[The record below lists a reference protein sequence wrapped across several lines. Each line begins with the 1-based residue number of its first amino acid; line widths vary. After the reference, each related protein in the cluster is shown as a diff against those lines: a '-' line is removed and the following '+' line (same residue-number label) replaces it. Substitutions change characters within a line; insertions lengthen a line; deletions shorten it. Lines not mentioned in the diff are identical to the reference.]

1 MRHPTHRLAD
11 RHHVNPV
18 CRFGEAPSVETEQKE
33 TPMSAHAAS
42 PAPLTD
48 TETAPAAAGRRRWLR
63 ILVVVLAIGQPIS
76 SLVFDWL
83 SPTTLQS
90 GAEFSPLVPP
100 GAWFAI
106 WGVIII
112 ASIAWALAQ
121 VRPSTVSE
129 SIGVRDRIAVPMAV
143 VYLCFGLWLAAASL
157 GQENPAGLAVF
168 AAIITAHVV
177 AWRQVVAARTE
188 LATWNPV
195 ERGLLL
201 FMLGTYSG
209 WTSMAAFLQI
219 ATVTQGTGAEI
230 DTGWGISWQ
239 LLVLAAA
246 AGMAVAFVVVSRGSI
261 VYAATVTYALIGVG
275 LSTAEADLTPLWVT
289 CVVGVSV
296 VWASVIALR
305 VADARR
311 VPRER
316 SAV

>member
-1 MRHPTHRLAD
+1 MSTATASTRP
-11 RHHVNPV
+11 
-18 CRFGEAPSVETEQKE
+18 EATI
-33 TPMSAHAAS
+33 
-42 PAPLTD
+42 
-48 TETAPAAAGRRRWLR
+48 GRRRALR
-63 ILVVVLAIGQPIS
+63 MLVVVLAIGQPIS

-121 VRPSTVSE
+121 VRPSTVTDAV
-129 SIGVRDRIAVPMAV
+129 GVRDRIALPMAV

-168 AAIITAHVV
+168 AVIITAHVV
-177 AWRQVVAARTE
+177 AWRRVVSARAE
-188 LATWNPV
+188 IASWNPF

-201 FMLGTYSG
+201 FMLGAYSG

-230 DTGWGISWQ
+230 DTPWGTTWQ

-246 AGMAVAFVVVSRGSI
+246 TGMAVVFVVVSRGSI
-261 VYAATVTYALIGVG
+261 VYAATVTYALVGVG
-275 LSTAEADLTPLWVT
+275 LSTAEAGLTTLWVT
-289 CVVGVSV
+289 CVAGVSV
-296 VWASVIALR
+296 VWASVVVIR
-305 VADARR
+305 VRDARLESRATSR
-311 VPRER
+311 V
-316 SAV
+316 

>member
-1 MRHPTHRLAD
+1 M
-11 RHHVNPV
+11 
-18 CRFGEAPSVETEQKE
+18 
-33 TPMSAHAAS
+33 
-42 PAPLTD
+42 
-48 TETAPAAAGRRRWLR
+48 R
-63 ILVVVLAIGQPIS
+63 ILVVVLAIGQPVS

-106 WGVIII
+106 WGIIII
-112 ASIAWALAQ
+112 ASIAWSLAQ
-121 VRPSTVSE
+121 VRPSTITDTV
-129 SIGVRDRIAVPMAV
+129 GVRDRLTVPMAV

-168 AAIITAHVV
+168 AVIIAAHVV
-177 AWRQVVAARTE
+177 AWRRVVAARAE
-188 LATWNPV
+188 IATWNPV

-209 WTSMAAFLQI
+209 WTSVAAFLQI

-230 DTGWGISWQ
+230 DTSWGITWQ

-246 AGMAVAFVVVSRGSI
+246 TGMAVAFVVVSRGSI
-261 VYAATVTYALIGVG
+261 VYAATVTYALVGVG
-275 LSTAEADLTPLWVT
+275 LSTGQAGLTALWVT

-296 VWASVIALR
+296 VWASVVIIQVR
-305 VADARR
+305 DARAQSR
-311 VPRER
+311 
-316 SAV
+316 

>member
-1 MRHPTHRLAD
+1 MEASTQREGNPMTTPT
-11 RHHVNPV
+11 
-18 CRFGEAPSVETEQKE
+18 
-33 TPMSAHAAS
+33 
-42 PAPLTD
+42 TD
-48 TETAPAAAGRRRWLR
+48 TSRRRAIR

-112 ASIAWALAQ
+112 ASIAWSLAQ
-121 VRPSTVSE
+121 VRPSTITDPV
-129 SIGVRDRIAVPMAV
+129 GVRDRIALPMAV

-168 AAIITAHVV
+168 VVIISAHLM
-177 AWRQVVAARTE
+177 AWRRVVAARAE
-188 LATWNPV
+188 IASWKPV
-195 ERGLLL
+195 ERGLLYL
-201 FMLGTYSG
+201 MLGAYSG

-230 DTGWGISWQ
+230 DSTWGITWQ

-246 AGMAVAFVVVSRGSI
+246 TGLAVVFVVVSRGSI

-275 LSTAEADLTPLWVT
+275 LSTAEAGLTALWVT
-289 CVVGVSV
+289 CVVGVSA
-296 VWASVIALR
+296 VWASVILIRA
-305 VADARR
+305 VDARR
-311 VPRER
+311 TPR
-316 SAV
+316 

>member
-1 MRHPTHRLAD
+1 MTTPT
-11 RHHVNPV
+11 
-18 CRFGEAPSVETEQKE
+18 
-33 TPMSAHAAS
+33 
-42 PAPLTD
+42 TD
-48 TETAPAAAGRRRWLR
+48 VRRRRAIR

-121 VRPSTVSE
+121 VRPSTVTDTV
-129 SIGVRDRIAVPMAV
+129 GLRDRIALPMAV

-168 AAIITAHVV
+168 AVIITAHLI
-177 AWRQVVAARTE
+177 AWRRVVAARAE
-188 LATWNPV
+188 IATWNRW

-201 FMLGTYSG
+201 VMLGTYSG

-230 DTGWGISWQ
+230 DTSWGINWQ

-246 AGMAVAFVVVSRGSI
+246 TGMAVVFVVVSRGSI
-261 VYAATVTYALIGVG
+261 VYGATVTYALVGVG
-275 LSTAEADLTPLWVT
+275 LSTAEAGLTALWVT

-296 VWASVIALR
+296 VWASVVIIRML
-305 VADARR
+305 DARR
-311 VPRER
+311 EPRAQ
-316 SAV
+316 STV